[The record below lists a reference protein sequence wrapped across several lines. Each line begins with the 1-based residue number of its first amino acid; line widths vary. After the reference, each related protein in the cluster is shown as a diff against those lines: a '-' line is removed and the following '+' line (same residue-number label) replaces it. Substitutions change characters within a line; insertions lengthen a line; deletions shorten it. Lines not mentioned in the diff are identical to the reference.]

1 MVKQCKLKAQLQI
14 TERVKSLEIQQ
25 VQTVSL
31 YLNQMTNSQLCLS
44 LPSPICSVT
53 GCHARALQS
62 TTSLS
67 PAPLCTSVH
76 NFQSVPF
83 LSVSSIRL
91 KVAFGRPLGFLLS
104 SGALPASTGHFVPG
118 VCDVSTSLRR
128 HARALQSTSSLSP
141 APLCTSVHNFQSAPF
156 LSVSSIRLKVAF
168 GRPPSFYWS
177 FRSRRVRC
185 FYFFTAFVRYSFQSS

>member
-1 MVKQCKLKAQLQI
+1 MSANVSHSLVASASNGAMVKQCKLKAQLQI

-128 HARALQSTSSLSP
+128 LYATVFNLHD
-141 APLCTSVHNFQSAPF
+141 
-156 LSVSSIRLKVAF
+156 VS
-168 GRPPSFYWS
+168 WMH
-177 FRSRRVRC
+177 
-185 FYFFTAFVRYSFQSS
+185 